1 MAKQTIPIAI
11 DGGKP
16 KTSPPPSG
24 KLPRFLRTGGNY
36 RTKTRRQE
44 IQKRLGITAEQLV
57 GVPEITPI
65 LKMANGGARGCIE
78 ALRSDDSPDAVTFL
92 AKWDSLAETDKSR
105 CCIEDVCVAAGL
117 TTRRLLEVIT
127 GAMMTQGDVMTR
139 LIVAA
144 AKPKVIERMAKQA
157 KTAKGEK
164 DRENFLRGKQ
174 VDWFVPTKGLTID
187 QSDRRTQNNVL
198 NAPKAER
205 ALPPGRADEFFLE
218 LATTMKPDQP
228 MLPTPEPIVEANV
241 PEIVDVQYEESDVL

>member
-11 DGGKP
+11 DGSRP
-16 KTSPPPSG
+16 KTSKNPSG

-44 IQKRLGITAEQLV
+44 IQKRLGITAEQMV

-65 LKMANGGARGCIE
+65 LRMANGGPKGCIE
-78 ALRSDDSPDAVTFL
+78 ALRADDSPDAVTFL
-92 AKWDSLAETDKSR
+92 AKWDSLAATDQTR
-105 CCIEDVCVAAGL
+105 ACIEDVCIASGL

-174 VDWFVPTKGLTID
+174 VDWFVPSKGLTID

-198 NAPKAER
+198 NAPKER
-205 ALPPGRADEFFLE
+205 SLPPGRADEFFLE

-228 MLPTPEPIVEANV
+228 MLPPPEPVVEANV
-241 PEIVDVQYEESDVL
+241 PEFVDVQYEEADV